1 MQPSQGMNRRHQVQ
15 DRRPGF
21 NPPLAAG
28 GGVPPLAL
36 KRAPR
41 AATQRS
47 AVPDALAR
55 HRAHA
60 RPRGRETSPPPPATP
75 RLCLGA
81 PHGDGG
87 RRRSGDG
94 EVGRRE
100 LGFLPP
106 VEVLVTI
113 DRGVWGQSGNTVLF
127 IWSSHL
133 MEIISD
139 KENCAHVLRYSPQL
153 HCDYGKI

>member
-1 MQPSQGMNRRHQVQ
+1 MNRRHQVQ
-15 DRRPGF
+15 GRRPGF
-21 NPPLAAG
+21 NPPPAAG

-41 AATQRS
+41 AATRRS
-47 AVPDALAR
+47 AAPDALAR

-81 PHGDGG
+81 PRGDGE

-94 EVGRRE
+94 VVGRRE

-106 VEVLVTI
+106 AAPERGGEDSTPRCVLILLQQVFA
-113 DRGVWGQSGNTVLF
+113 SL
-127 IWSSHL
+127 
-133 MEIISD
+133 E
-139 KENCAHVLRYSPQL
+139 
-153 HCDYGKI
+153 